1 MIRLDRVT
9 YTYPGTSKPALRDVS
24 LLIPEG
30 QFCAVIGPNNAGKS
44 TLAYAMAGFIPHF
57 YRGALAGSV
66 TVDGK
71 DMRQTPLHELVL
83 SVGLIMQNPFNQ
95 VSGTKFTVREEIA
108 FGLENLG
115 VPREKMVERVEEAMA
130 LVGIGD
136 LAGRSPLAL
145 SGGQMQ
151 RVAIAAILA
160 MQPKVLVL
168 DEPTSQ
174 LDPIGSKEVFS
185 VVSALV
191 AERKTT
197 VVMIEHK
204 LEWVAEFADRV
215 VALKGGEIIADGE
228 AGRVL
233 GEDPRVI
240 EAVGQTRYSKAGLR
254 ARQEGLWPAGGR
266 LPVTLEEAVEGF
278 QEVRRMTEGGGRRMG
293 ID

>member
-9 YTYPGTSKPALRDVS
+9 YTYPGTTKPALRDVS
-24 LLIPEG
+24 LHVPEG
-30 QFCAVIGPNNAGKS
+30 QFCAVVGPNNAGKS

-57 YRGALAGSV
+57 YRGTLAGGV
-66 TVDGK
+66 TIAGRET
-71 DMRQTPLHELVL
+71 RQTPLHELVL
-83 SVGLIMQNPFNQ
+83 IVGLIMQNPFNQ
-95 VSGTKFTVREEIA
+95 ISGTKFTVREEIA

-115 VPREKMVERVEEAMA
+115 VPRERMVERVEEAMA

-136 LAGRSPLAL
+136 LAERSPLAL

-151 RVAIAAILA
+151 RVAIASILA

-174 LDPIGSKEVFS
+174 LDPIGSKEVFA
-185 VVSALV
+185 VVRALIT
-191 AERKTT
+191 ERKTT

-204 LEWVAEFADRV
+204 LEWVAEFADRI
-215 VALKGGEIIADGE
+215 VALKDGEIIADGE
-228 AGRVL
+228 AGKVL

-240 EAVGQTRYSKAGLR
+240 EAVGQTRYSQAGLR
-254 ARQEGLWPAGGR
+254 ARQEGLWLAGRR

-278 QEVRRMTEGGGRRMG
+278 REVRRRME